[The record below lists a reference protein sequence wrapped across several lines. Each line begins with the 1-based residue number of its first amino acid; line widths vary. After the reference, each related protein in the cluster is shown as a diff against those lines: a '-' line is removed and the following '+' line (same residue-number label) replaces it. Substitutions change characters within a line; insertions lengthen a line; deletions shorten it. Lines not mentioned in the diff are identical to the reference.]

1 MCSRIGQT
9 SLTFPLHKLTSNLI
23 CSLLLPELLYRMGLL
38 TAVQVSQG
46 CSFWRLFLCSV
57 LTPHSR
63 PPPPSAWSLTA
74 QCNHY
79 SYTLAALP
87 YNQEWGQSRDPA
99 LQCDS
104 TFKQAE
110 FQVDNCM
117 WLAND
122 VINVQMAFGRTKLPH
137 PSLGP

>member
-1 MCSRIGQT
+1 MLQDRPN
-9 SLTFPLHKLTSNLI
+9 FPHLPSPQIDMKLDLQLAPT
-23 CSLLLPELLYRMGLL
+23 R
-38 TAVQVSQG
+38 TAVQDGSLNCTASVSWLFFLEG
-46 CSFWRLFLCSV
+46 FLCSV

-87 YNQEWGQSRDPA
+87 YNQGWGQSRDLA
-99 LQCDS
+99 LQCGS